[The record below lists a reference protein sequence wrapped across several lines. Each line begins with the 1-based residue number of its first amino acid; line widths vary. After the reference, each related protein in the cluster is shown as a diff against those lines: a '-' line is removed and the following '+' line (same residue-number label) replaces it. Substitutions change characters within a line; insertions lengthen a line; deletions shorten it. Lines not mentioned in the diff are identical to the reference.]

1 MNRETRMLTRE
12 EVERYDRQIRIW
24 GEEGQSKIKSTTVL
38 VVGVGGLGSV
48 ASLLLTATGF
58 GRLILVDD
66 GLVELSNLQRQ
77 VLYTVNDIG
86 KPKVEVAV
94 KRLRELNPHVEIEA
108 INQSFDEDLARELI
122 KKTNIV
128 IDCLDNWETRLIVD
142 RVAYRYGKPFIHAG
156 VEGFYGQLTVI
167 QSGRTP
173 CLRCIF
179 PTHTRRTGVIPVSP
193 PTPVILGS
201 LEVNE
206 AIKIVTGIGEPL
218 YNKLL
223 IYDGRFNVFEVVEL
237 KIKNEC
243 LEVCG

>member
-1 MNRETRMLTRE
+1 MNRKIRMLAQE
-12 EVERYDRQIRIW
+12 EIERYDRQIRIW
-24 GEEGQSKIKSTTVL
+24 GEEGQLKIKSTTVL
-38 VVGVGGLGSV
+38 VVGVGGLGSA

-77 VLYTVNDIG
+77 ILYTINDIG
-86 KPKVEVAV
+86 KPKVKVAA

-108 INQSFDEDLARELI
+108 IDQTFDEDLARELI
-122 KKTNIV
+122 KKTDVV

-142 RVAYRYGKPFIHAG
+142 KMAYRYGIPFIHAG

-179 PTHTRRTGVIPVSP
+179 PTRPRRIGVIPISP
-193 PTPVILGS
+193 PSPVILGS

-223 IYDGRFNVFEVVEL
+223 IYDGRFNVFEVIEL

-243 LEVCG
+243 SEVCD